1 MNRNLSGL
9 GRIAVAS
16 VAFGMSVSAAN
27 PGGAIIEAAR
37 SENRAVVAGLVGQ
50 GADLNAQG
58 TDGSTALAWAAI
70 RGNTDIAGLLLRAGA
85 DPDLTN
91 HYGIGPISLAIEN
104 GAKGVIRLLL
114 ENGADPDVA
123 RESGET
129 PLMTAAR
136 MGQVDIMKLLL
147 DRGAGVNPREKKFA
161 QTALMWAAGNPAA
174 VRLLVERG
182 ADVRTTTK
190 TWEVKYTIYIPTTF
204 TLGKTGIPWNN
215 DGAYVSKQGGQSA
228 LFFAVQRRDLESVRI
243 LTEACLDVNQTAA
256 DGTTPLLVSL
266 YKWVPLD
273 SEFVP
278 GQGAPAT
285 SGSSQ
290 MFGADLPMA
299 RFLLDRGAS
308 ATRADTAGY
317 TPLHG
322 AALAVV
328 WAMRSDDKG
337 GSGVYRRAPALLSL
351 NHAGSKASPFS
362 PEEAL
367 EVVQRLLEGGA
378 DPNRQTVYPTPGP
391 VGDVRINPAPPGS
404 SALHIAANSGSVK
417 LVKLLTDCGADPNLL
432 RKDGHTPLSVAVV
445 AGDLPVVKELV
456 ERGAEVSARYD
467 PDDKIPDPVEAI
479 TLSRQGQTITH
490 IAAAGLSPD
499 IIAYLYSRG
508 APIASKNEQGE
519 TPLDLADHQER
530 FKEAVQRQSAEGNP
544 ERLQAVVRPSETT
557 DAIRK
562 ILAERDGKIAGAQ
575 PDHHK

>member
-190 TWEVKYTIYIPTTF
+190 TW
-204 TLGKTGIPWNN
+204 GII
-215 DGAYVSKQGGQSA
+215 
-228 LFFAVQRRDLESVRI
+228 R
-243 LTEACLDVNQTAA
+243 
-256 DGTTPLLVSL
+256 
-266 YKWVPLD
+266 
-273 SEFVP
+273 
-278 GQGAPAT
+278 
-285 SGSSQ
+285 
-290 MFGADLPMA
+290 
-299 RFLLDRGAS
+299 AS
-308 ATRADTAGY
+308 A
-317 TPLHG
+317 
-322 AALAVV
+322 
-328 WAMRSDDKG
+328 
-337 GSGVYRRAPALLSL
+337 
-351 NHAGSKASPFS
+351 
-362 PEEAL
+362 
-367 EVVQRLLEGGA
+367 QRH
-378 DPNRQTVYPTPGP
+378 P
-391 VGDVRINPAPPGS
+391 V
-404 SALHIAANSGSVK
+404 
-417 LVKLLTDCGADPNLL
+417 
-432 RKDGHTPLSVAVV
+432 
-445 AGDLPVVKELV
+445 
-456 ERGAEVSARYD
+456 
-467 PDDKIPDPVEAI
+467 
-479 TLSRQGQTITH
+479 
-490 IAAAGLSPD
+490 
-499 IIAYLYSRG
+499 
-508 APIASKNEQGE
+508 
-519 TPLDLADHQER
+519 
-530 FKEAVQRQSAEGNP
+530 
-544 ERLQAVVRPSETT
+544 
-557 DAIRK
+557 
-562 ILAERDGKIAGAQ
+562 
-575 PDHHK
+575 